1 MSPAD
6 IAVIAIIGL
15 SALLAFARGFLREV
29 LSIASWIGAAVVAYI
44 AFPHAQPHVRAQIAE
59 PLMADIATGA
69 ALFIVALIVF
79 SIASFYLGKL
89 VRGGALTAA
98 DRGLGVLFGLLRGA
112 VLVSLAYLLIMWI
125 FQDEET
131 PVWIKEARSAP
142 WVERGAQLLRDL
154 VPEDVVA
161 EHLGQL
167 DETRQRLNAGVE
179 EAGQALGSAVDLG
192 TELEPDSTPPSSTKP
207 IGSGTGA
214 STPHP
219 TQRRPPIARGVPQP

>member
-15 SALLAFARGFLREV
+15 SALLAFARGFVREV
-29 LSIASWIGAAVVAYI
+29 LSIASWIGAAVVAYL

-59 PLMADIATGA
+59 PLVADIATGA
-69 ALFIVALIVF
+69 ALFIVALIIF
-79 SIASFYLGKL
+79 SIISFYVGKL
-89 VRGGALTAA
+89 VKGGALNAA

-131 PVWIKEARSAP
+131 PVWVREARTAP
-142 WVERGAQLLRDL
+142 WVERGADLLRDL

-167 DETRQRLNAGVE
+167 DESRQRLGSGLE
-179 EAGQALGSAVDLG
+179 EASEALGTAVDLG
-192 TELEPDSTPPSSTKP
+192 AELGQDATPSSSTKP
-207 IGSGTGA
+207 IGSGNGA
-214 STPHP
+214 SS
-219 TQRRPPIARGVPQP
+219 PPPEPDAGRQ